1 MLQELGLQILEV
13 YRVLDL
19 AVAGFQSRTGLS
31 CPEGC
36 GHCCSSEK
44 VEATVLEC
52 IPLAFELFHTLQA
65 ELILKRLE
73 KNGDD
78 RRCVLYRADF
88 TAAGLWGCT
97 QYSHRAVVCRMF
109 GFAGNRDRLGIPR
122 LAMCRVMKEKAREGE
137 EGIEYDDPNTPM
149 PLFVDA
155 GLQITTLHPGLGTRR
170 MPINTALLEALLK
183 VGMMLDL
190 AAPNLPAEPN
200 NDEQPRDLPP
210 FGAGDCDMGSLFE
223 SALNREASLAE
234 TSLIQCA

>member
-1 MLQELGLQILEV
+1 M
-13 YRVLDL
+13 DS
-19 AVAGFQSRTGLS
+19 AVAGFQFRTGLS

-36 GHCCSSEK
+36 GHCCSSQK

-52 IPLAFELFHTLQA
+52 IPLAFELFRTLQA

-73 KNGDD
+73 KNEDD

-109 GFAGNRDRLGIPR
+109 GFAGNRDRQGIPR
-122 LAMCRVMKEKAREGE
+122 LAMCRVMKEKDKEGE
-137 EGIEYDDPNTPM
+137 EGIECDDPNTPM

-155 GLQITTLHPGLGTRR
+155 GLQITTLHPDLGTRR
-170 MPINTALLEALLK
+170 MPINSALQQALLK

-190 AAPNLPAEPN
+190 AAPNLPATPN
-200 NDEQPRDLPP
+200 NDEQPGDQAA
-210 FGAGDCDMGSLFE
+210 FAGGDYEKTSLLGN
-223 SALNREASLAE
+223 ALTKEASLTE
-234 TSLIQCA
+234 TPLIQCA

>member
-1 MLQELGLQILEV
+1 M
-13 YRVLDL
+13 DS

-52 IPLAFELFHTLQA
+52 IPLAFELFRTLQA

-73 KNGDD
+73 KNEDD

-97 QYSHRAVVCRMF
+97 QYSHRTVVCRMF
-109 GFAGNRDRLGIPR
+109 GFAGNRDRQGIPR
-122 LAMCRVMKEKAREGE
+122 LAMCRVMKEKDKVGE
-137 EGIEYDDPNTPM
+137 EGIECDDPNTPM

-170 MPINTALLEALLK
+170 MPINTALQQALLK

-190 AAPNLPAEPN
+190 AAPNLPATPN
-200 NDEQPRDLPP
+200 NDEQPGGQAAIEVGGYDKTSIL
-210 FGAGDCDMGSLFE
+210 GN
-223 SALNREASLAE
+223 ALAKE
-234 TSLIQCA
+234 TSLTDTHLIQCA